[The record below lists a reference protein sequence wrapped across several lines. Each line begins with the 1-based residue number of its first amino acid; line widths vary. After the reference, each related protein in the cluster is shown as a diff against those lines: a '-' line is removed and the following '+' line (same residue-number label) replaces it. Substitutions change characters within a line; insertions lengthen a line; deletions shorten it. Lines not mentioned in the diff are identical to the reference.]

1 MPATTKKKT
10 TKAAPTKES
19 GVVYIASTGNYFTAP
34 EITADII
41 RDFQDN
47 VYAAGLAQKQNN
59 LIFGDKYWLEVLDK
73 DGNQDEEL
81 ELEMTRMCDSL
92 RLWDPFRKKW
102 VKEGLWSKIKITH
115 DEIFWYG
122 SGLFNDV
129 WEYVDNT
136 YTLTKLRH
144 LPSHSFRTLP
154 ETGDGSI
161 YSQILQGIILNDK
174 KEIEYWQV
182 INEDGDQEKIDNVFM
197 VKDPTSTELAG
208 TSIVVPLVP
217 IISMLKFVWDTQ
229 MQQANRTG
237 AKILFI
243 KVTDPQPASA
253 LNNNVGDMD
262 AAKDILK
269 NWGKNTA
276 FPLRGNMEIIDPQ
289 IKDDS
294 NSLDIIE
301 VLNQITID
309 YVSPIS
315 LMTAGNDSARLGG
328 SDNQRMELLLRWIK
342 SEHSIYEDRFSDL
355 LQIYL
360 DANGYV
366 DYTVKLH
373 IPTPEIDS
381 SEIDLKRAEA
391 GGKLQALTIN
401 EIRVLL
407 GEEELSEEDLAVLKE
422 YYESIQPAPA
432 AFGFKEE
439 FSKEPIDHDPTKTEL
454 ELDNS
459 IKSDA
464 EKLAEEVIYAL
475 RHEQ

>member
-1 MPATTKKKT
+1 MPATTTKTKT

-19 GVVYIASTGNYFTAP
+19 GVVFISSTGNYFTAP

-59 LIFGDKYWLEVLDK
+59 LIFGDKYQLEVLDK

-81 ELEMTRMCDSL
+81 ELEMTRMCDASN
-92 RLWDPFRKKW
+92 
-102 VKEGLWSKIKITH
+102 VQLWSKIQIAR
-115 DEIFWYG
+115 DERFWYG
-122 SGLFNDV
+122 PGLFNDV
-129 WEYVDNT
+129 WEYVDNI

-144 LPSHSFRTLP
+144 LPSHSFRTSP
-154 ETGDGSI
+154 ESSDGSI
-161 YSQILQGIILNDK
+161 YSQILQGIVLNDK

-182 INEDGDQEKIDNVFM
+182 INEDGDQEKVENVFM

-208 TSIVVPLVP
+208 TPIIVPIVP

-243 KVTDPQPASA
+243 KVTDPQPAST

-294 NSLDIIE
+294 NNLEIIAA
-301 VLNQITID
+301 LNQMLID
-309 YVSPIS
+309 YVSPIN
-315 LMTAGNDSARLGG
+315 LITASDDSARLGG
-328 SDNQRMELLLRWIK
+328 SDSQRMEMLLRWIK
-342 SEHSIYEDRFSDL
+342 SEHSTYEVRFSEL

-366 DYTVKLH
+366 DHTIYLH

-381 SEIDLKRAEA
+381 SEIDLKRADA

-407 GEEELSEEDLAVLKE
+407 GEEELSEDDLAELKE

-439 FSKEPIDHDPTKTEL
+439 FSKEPIDHDPTKEEV

-464 EKLAEEVIYAL
+464 EKLAEDVIYAL

>member
-19 GVVYIASTGNYFTAP
+19 GVVFIASTGNYFTAP

-59 LIFGDKYWLEVLDK
+59 LIFGDKYQLEILDK

-81 ELEMTRMCDSL
+81 ELEMTRMCDAT
-92 RLWDPFRKKW
+92 D
-102 VKEGLWSKIKITH
+102 VQLWSKIQIAR
-115 DEIFWYG
+115 DERFWYG
-122 SGLFNDV
+122 PGLFNDV

-144 LPSHSFRTLP
+144 LPSHSFDTAPL
-154 ETGDGSI
+154 TNDGLI
-161 YSQILQGIILNDK
+161 YSQLLQGILLVND
-174 KEIEYWQV
+174 EIEYWQLQDDTGTPV
-182 INEDGDQEKIDNVFM
+182 KVENVFM

-208 TSIVVPLVP
+208 TPIITPIIP

-243 KVTDPQPASA
+243 KVTDPQPAST

-294 NSLDIIE
+294 NNLEIIE
-301 VLNQITID
+301 ALNQMLID
-309 YVSPIS
+309 YVSPIN
-315 LMTAGNDSARLGG
+315 LITAGNDSARLGG
-328 SDNQRMELLLRWIK
+328 SDSQRMEMLLRWIK
-342 SEHSIYEDRFSDL
+342 SEHSTYEDRFSEL

-366 DYTVKLH
+366 DYTVHLH

-407 GEEELSEEDLAVLKE
+407 GEEELSDEDLVVLKE
-422 YYESIQPAPA
+422 YYESIQPASP
-432 AFGFKEE
+432 FSFKEE
-439 FSKEPIDHDPTKTEL
+439 FSKEPIDHDPNKEEI

>member
-19 GVVYIASTGNYFTAP
+19 GVVFIASTGNYFTAP

-47 VYAAGLAQKQNN
+47 VAGLAQKQNN
-59 LIFGDKYWLEVLDK
+59 LIFGDKYQLEILDK

-81 ELEMTRMCDSL
+81 ELEMTRMCDAT
-92 RLWDPFRKKW
+92 D
-102 VKEGLWSKIKITH
+102 VQLWSKIQIAR
-115 DEIFWYG
+115 DERFWYG
-122 SGLFNDV
+122 PGLFNDV

-144 LPSHSFRTLP
+144 LPSHSFDTAPL
-154 ETGDGSI
+154 TNDGLI
-161 YSQILQGIILNDK
+161 YSQLLQGILLVND
-174 KEIEYWQV
+174 EIEYWQLQDDTGTPV
-182 INEDGDQEKIDNVFM
+182 KVENVFM

-208 TSIVVPLVP
+208 TPIITPIIP

-243 KVTDPQPASA
+243 KVTDPQPAST

-294 NSLDIIE
+294 NNLEIIE
-301 VLNQITID
+301 ALNQMLID
-309 YVSPIS
+309 YVSPIN
-315 LMTAGNDSARLGG
+315 LITAGNDSARLGG
-328 SDNQRMELLLRWIK
+328 SDSQRMEMLLRWIK
-342 SEHSIYEDRFSDL
+342 SEHSTYEDRFSEL

-366 DYTVKLH
+366 DYTVHLH

-407 GEEELSEEDLAVLKE
+407 GEEELSDEDLVVLKE
-422 YYESIQPAPA
+422 YYESIQPASP
-432 AFGFKEE
+432 FSFKEE
-439 FSKEPIDHDPTKTEL
+439 FSKEPIDHDPNKEEI

>member
-1 MPATTKKKT
+1 MPATTTKKKS

-19 GVVYIASTGNYFTAP
+19 GVVFIASTGNYFAAP
-34 EITADII
+34 EISADII

-81 ELEMTRMCDSL
+81 ELELTRMCNSADV
-92 RLWDPFRKKW
+92 D
-102 VKEGLWSKIKITH
+102 LWSKIQIART
-115 DEIFWYG
+115 ERFWYG

-144 LPSHSFRTLP
+144 LPSYSFRTLP
-154 ETGDGSI
+154 ESGDGSI
-161 YSQILQGIILNDK
+161 YSQILQGIVLNDK

-182 INEDGDQEKIDNVFM
+182 INEDGDQEKIENVFM

-208 TSIVVPLVP
+208 TSILVPIVP

-243 KVTDPQPASA
+243 KVTDPMPASD
-253 LNNNVGDMD
+253 LNKGVGDMD

-294 NSLDIIE
+294 NMLEIIE
-301 VLNQITID
+301 VLNQTTID

-328 SDNQRMELLLRWIK
+328 SDKERLEMNFRWIK
-342 SEHSIYEDRFSDL
+342 SEHSTYEDRFSEL

-366 DYTVKLH
+366 DHTVKLN
-373 IPTPEIDS
+373 IPSPEINT
-381 SEIDLKRAEA
+381 SEIDLKRADVGA
-391 GGKLQALTIN
+391 KNQVLFPN
-401 EIRVLL
+401 ELRVLL
-407 GEEELSEEDLAVLKE
+407 GHEEKSEEELAELKE
-422 YYESIQPAPA
+422 YYESIQPASP
-432 AFGFKEE
+432 FSFKEE
-439 FSKEPIDHDPTKTEL
+439 FSKEPIDHDPTEEEV

-459 IKSDA
+459 LKSDA
-464 EKLAEEVIYAL
+464 EKLSEEVIYAL

>member
-1 MPATTKKKT
+1 
-10 TKAAPTKES
+10 
-19 GVVYIASTGNYFTAP
+19 
-34 EITADII
+34 
-41 RDFQDN
+41 
-47 VYAAGLAQKQNN
+47 
-59 LIFGDKYWLEVLDK
+59 LDK

-81 ELEMTRMCDSL
+81 ELEMTRMCDAT
-92 RLWDPFRKKW
+92 D
-102 VKEGLWSKIKITH
+102 VQLWSKIQIAR
-115 DEIFWYG
+115 DERFWYG
-122 SGLFNDV
+122 PGLFNDV

-144 LPSHSFRTLP
+144 LPSHSFDTAPL
-154 ETGDGSI
+154 TNDGLI
-161 YSQILQGIILNDK
+161 YSQLLQGILLVND
-174 KEIEYWQV
+174 EIEYWQLQDDTGTPV
-182 INEDGDQEKIDNVFM
+182 KVENVFM

-208 TSIVVPLVP
+208 TPIITPIIP

-243 KVTDPQPASA
+243 KVTDPQPAST

-294 NSLDIIE
+294 NNLEIIE
-301 VLNQITID
+301 ALNQMLID
-309 YVSPIS
+309 YVSPIN
-315 LMTAGNDSARLGG
+315 LITAGNDSARLGG
-328 SDNQRMELLLRWIK
+328 SDSQRMEMLLRWIK
-342 SEHSIYEDRFSDL
+342 SEHSTYEDRFSEL

-366 DYTVKLH
+366 DYTVHLH

-407 GEEELSEEDLAVLKE
+407 GEEELSDEDLVVLKE
-422 YYESIQPAPA
+422 YYESIQPASP
-432 AFGFKEE
+432 FSFKEE
-439 FSKEPIDHDPTKTEL
+439 FSKEPIDHDPNKEEI

>member
-1 MPATTKKKT
+1 MPATTTKKKS

-19 GVVYIASTGNYFTAP
+19 GVVFISSAGNYFTAP
-34 EITADII
+34 EISADII

-81 ELEMTRMCDSL
+81 ELEMTRMCDVP
-92 RLWDPFRKKW
+92 D
-102 VKEGLWSKIKITH
+102 VDVWSKIKISRY
-115 DEIFWYG
+115 ERFWYG
-122 SGLFNDV
+122 PGLHNDV
-129 WEYVDNT
+129 WEYIDNT

-144 LPSHSFRTLP
+144 LPSHSFRILP
-154 ETGDGSI
+154 ESGDGSI

-182 INEDGDQEKIDNVFM
+182 INEDGDQEKIENVFM

-208 TSIVVPLVP
+208 TPIITPIVP

-243 KVTDPQPASA
+243 KVTDPMPASD
-253 LNNNVGDMD
+253 LNNDVGDMD

-294 NSLDIIE
+294 NMLEIIE
-301 VLNQITID
+301 VLNQTTID

-342 SEHSIYEDRFSDL
+342 SEHSTYEDRFSDL

-373 IPTPEIDS
+373 IPTPEIDT
-381 SEIDLKRAEA
+381 SELDLKRAA
-391 GGKLQALTIN
+391 VGADKQVLFPN
-401 EIRVLL
+401 ELRVLL
-407 GEEELSEEDLAVLKE
+407 GHEEKSEEELAELKE
-422 YYESIQPAPA
+422 YYESIRPEPA

-439 FSKEPIDHDPTKTEL
+439 FSKDPIDHDPTKEEV

-464 EKLAEEVIYAL
+464 EKLSEEVIYAL
-475 RHEQ
+475 RHEL

>member
-19 GVVYIASTGNYFTAP
+19 GIVYIASTGNYFTAP

-59 LIFGDKYWLEVLDK
+59 LIFGDKYQIEVLDK
-73 DGNQDEEL
+73 DGNQDEDL
-81 ELEMTRMCDSL
+81 ELEITRMCDAS
-92 RLWDPFRKKW
+92 D
-102 VKEGLWSKIKITH
+102 VQLWSKIQIAR
-115 DEIFWYG
+115 DERFWYG
-122 SGLFNDV
+122 PGLFNDV
-129 WEYVDNT
+129 WEYIDNT

-154 ETGDGSI
+154 ESGDGSI
-161 YSQILQGIILNDK
+161 YSQILQGIVLNDK

-182 INEDGDQEKIDNVFM
+182 INEDGDQEKVENVLM

-208 TSIVVPLVP
+208 TPIIVPIVP

-243 KVTDPQPASA
+243 KVTDPHPAGT

-294 NSLDIIE
+294 NNLEIIAA
-301 VLNQITID
+301 LNQMLID
-309 YVSPIS
+309 YVSPIN
-315 LMTAGNDSARLGG
+315 LITASDDSARLGG
-328 SDNQRMELLLRWIK
+328 SDSQRMEMLLRWIK
-342 SEHSIYEDRFSDL
+342 SEHSTYEDRFSNM

-366 DYTVKLH
+366 DYTVHLH

-381 SEIDLKRAEA
+381 SEIDLKRADVGA
-391 GGKLQALTIN
+391 KYKVLFPN
-401 EIRVLL
+401 ELRVLL
-407 GEEELSEEDLAVLKE
+407 GHEEKTEDEMSELEE
-422 YYESIQPAPA
+422 YYKRIQPELAS
-432 AFGFKEE
+432 FGFKEE
-439 FSKEPIDHDPTKTEL
+439 FSKEPIDHHPDEEEV

-459 IKSDA
+459 LKSDA

>member
-1 MPATTKKKT
+1 MPATTTKKKT

-19 GVVYIASTGNYFTAP
+19 GVVFIASTGNYFTAP

-81 ELEMTRMCDSL
+81 EIEMTRMCDASGV
-92 RLWDPFRKKW
+92 D
-102 VKEGLWSKIKITH
+102 LWSKIQIART
-115 DEIFWYG
+115 ERFWYG
-122 SGLFNDV
+122 SGLYNDV

-144 LPSHSFRTLP
+144 LPSHSFRELP
-154 ETGDGSI
+154 ESGSNSI
-161 YSQILQGIILNDK
+161 YSQILQGIVLNDK

-182 INEDGDQEKIDNVFM
+182 INEDGEQEKIDNVFM

-208 TSIVVPLVP
+208 TPIIVPIVP

-243 KVTDPQPASA
+243 KVTDPMPASDF
-253 LNNNVGDMD
+253 NNNVGDMD
-262 AAKDILK
+262 AAKEILK

-294 NSLDIIE
+294 NNLEIIE
-301 VLNQITID
+301 ALNQMLID
-309 YVSPIS
+309 YVSPIN
-315 LMTAGNDSARLGG
+315 LITAGNDSARLGG
-328 SDNQRMELLLRWIK
+328 SDSQRMEMLLRWIK
-342 SEHSIYEDRFSDL
+342 SEHSTYEDRFSEL

-366 DYTVKLH
+366 DYTVHLH

-381 SEIDLKRAEA
+381 SEIDIKRADV
-391 GGKLQALTIN
+391 GSKNQVLFPN
-401 EIRVLL
+401 ELRVLL
-407 GEEELSEEDLAVLKE
+407 GHEEKSEDELAELKE
-422 YYESIQPAPA
+422 YYESIQPASP
-432 AFGFKEE
+432 FSFKEE
-439 FSKEPIDHDPTKTEL
+439 FSKEPIDHDPDKTEI

-459 IKSDA
+459 LKSDA
-464 EKLAEEVIYAL
+464 EKLSEEVIYAL